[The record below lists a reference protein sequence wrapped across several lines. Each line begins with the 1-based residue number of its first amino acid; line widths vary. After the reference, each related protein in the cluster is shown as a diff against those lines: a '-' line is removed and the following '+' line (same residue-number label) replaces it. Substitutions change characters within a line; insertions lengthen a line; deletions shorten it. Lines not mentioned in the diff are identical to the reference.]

1 MSELHF
7 TTMVNYN
14 CHTLKGGKKH
24 KSILKVVYMTSVFQT
39 HIIVLYEEHK
49 IFFFCFCIESI
60 YLSIYK
66 IN

>member
-24 KSILKVVYMTSVFQT
+24 KSILQVVYTTSFFQT
-39 HIIVLYEEHK
+39 HTIDLFEEHK
-49 IFFFCFCIESI
+49 IKV
-60 YLSIYK
+60 K
-66 IN
+66 IHLLFMFLH